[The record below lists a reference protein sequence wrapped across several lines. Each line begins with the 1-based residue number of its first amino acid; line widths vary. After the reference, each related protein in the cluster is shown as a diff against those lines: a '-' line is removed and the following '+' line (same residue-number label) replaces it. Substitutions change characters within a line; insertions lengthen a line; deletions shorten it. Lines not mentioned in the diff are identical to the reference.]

1 MKTVK
6 SLKDCVSG
14 ERVAWI
20 ESRPLSP
27 SKGTK
32 YIDFN
37 YLVEHADD
45 PEDTEWFKD
54 PRIKRWS
61 DHVQR
66 MTGKDLRKFRG

>member
-14 ERVAWI
+14 ERVEWI
-20 ESRPLSP
+20 ESRPIATT
-27 SKGTK
+27 KGTNF
-32 YIDFN
+32 IDFD

-54 PRIKRWS
+54 SRIGKWS
-61 DHVQR
+61 DFIQKTTR
-66 MTGKDLRKFRG
+66 KDLSKFKG